1 MLRIGGQTAEI
12 FCGHSWVAGG
22 CHRLKIIKKKF
33 FQNIFSIFLRKIL
46 GPSAST

>member
-22 CHRLKIIKKKF
+22 CHRLKIIQNF
-33 FQNIFSIFLRKIL
+33 FFSKYFFHFFTCNP
-46 GPSAST
+46 GPFS